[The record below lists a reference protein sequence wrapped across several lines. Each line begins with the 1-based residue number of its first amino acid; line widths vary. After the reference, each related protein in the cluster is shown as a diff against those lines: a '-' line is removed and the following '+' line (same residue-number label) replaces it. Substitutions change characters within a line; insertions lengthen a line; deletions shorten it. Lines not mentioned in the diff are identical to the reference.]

1 MNEFNDIVDTEGLS
15 PEETDRLRRVHE
27 LLVEAGPPAD
37 LPPALEQPADPTEEA
52 KVIDFPLMPPRRWA
66 VAAVAA
72 AAVAAVA
79 LGGGYLLGHDHAKTA
94 PFATQHVVPME
105 GRGSLAVLR
114 IGKHDKA
121 GNWPMELL
129 VSGLPTQKDPQAYY
143 ELWLTRNG
151 KPVAPCGSFRVNPK
165 NTTVRLSVPYSF
177 SRFDGWVVTAQPA
190 HDRTIGP
197 IVLRT

>member
-1 MNEFNDIVDTEGLS
+1 MNEFNDIIDTEGLS
-15 PEETDRLRRVHE
+15 PAEVDRLRRVHD

-52 KVIDFPLMPPRRWA
+52 QVIDFPLMPPRRWA

-72 AAVAAVA
+72 AALALVA

-94 PFATQHVVPME
+94 PFATRRVVPMQ
-105 GRGSLAVLR
+105 GKGSLAVLR

-129 VSGLPTQKDPQAYY
+129 VSGLPTQKNRQAYY
-143 ELWLTRNG
+143 ELWLSRNG
-151 KPVAPCGSFRVNPK
+151 KPIAPCGSFRVNPK
-165 NTTVRLSVPYSF
+165 NTTVRLSVPYTF
-177 SRFDGWVVTAQPA
+177 SHFDGWVVTAQSA
-190 HDRTIGP
+190 HDTTIGP

>member
-72 AAVAAVA
+72 AAVAAIA
-79 LGGGYLLGHDHAKTA
+79 LGGGYLLGHDHAKTT